1 MNFMFLDAPAYN
13 SDISSWNVA
22 RVSNMYFMFAHA
34 AAYNSDLSAWNVA
47 NVSDM
52 TSMFGSASS
61 FNSNLAD
68 WNVAS
73 VSTTNNMFRSAEA
86 FDRNIAGWNVLSV
99 RSLSG
104 ASPHLRPLAS
114 LLRSHA
120 TESRD
125 CWRRSQRRIS
135 DVCIRNVPRTEWL
148 LAPRLEWQTSSPTP
162 SA

>member
-86 FDRNIAGWNVLSV
+86 FDRNIAGWNVLSMT
-99 RSLSG
+99 SLSG
-104 ASPHLRPLAS
+104 APLRLCPVAP

-120 TESRD
+120 AESAPL
-125 CWRRSQRRIS
+125 
-135 DVCIRNVPRTEWL
+135 VPSL
-148 LAPRLEWQTSSPTP
+148 PAPRRRRMSFAVPNPRFASAMYVPPTE
-162 SA
+162 